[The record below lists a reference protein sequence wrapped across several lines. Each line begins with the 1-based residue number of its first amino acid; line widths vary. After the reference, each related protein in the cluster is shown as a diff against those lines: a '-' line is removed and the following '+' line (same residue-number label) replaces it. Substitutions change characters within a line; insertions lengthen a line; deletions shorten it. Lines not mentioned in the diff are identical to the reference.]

1 MNDSPDS
8 SKYSDATTYDDEIS
22 ISELIQKLWRKRG
35 LIVFLPLVCAGLTIA
50 GLLAAKTVGNEQLS
64 FYVEL
69 NGIKDAKYPNDT
81 EFSPQDLLNPNVLN
95 ELADAFKTEE
105 NLADHVRVQ
114 FGTPV
119 SSGILLEYQSA
130 LAANSKAPPE
140 EIARI
145 NEQYGSRLSAAAKR
159 GLSINVDYT
168 ALGLSKAQGKELLH
182 RLPETWNRVFASEFN
197 IFLDTGILSLPRQ
210 SGAIS
215 LQTTLGAAEAD
226 QALAII
232 KTGLETIMDDARFR
246 SLSYNGKTPGGAL
259 ADVDLFRNLY
269 FDPIF
274 TASFAEVGGLSSV
287 YRRDLRLQLDELDA
301 QMAELN
307 SRISVIQELQ
317 QRSSNTQAASNGNS
331 SIRGQIQLEGD
342 ALGQVVNLS
351 RAASLAEYLQE
362 TLDERLKLVSAK
374 AAIVTRLAKM
384 EIESGSSSTGNQG
397 LLDAN
402 FYTAAITK
410 FANIQTN
417 YSGLLDQAQASARA
431 ETPSLY
437 RVTTEVMGE
446 KLLERRDFL
455 FIALALALGG
465 MVAVIS
471 ALLWPAKQ
479 REDA

>member
-69 NGIKDAKYPNDT
+69 NGIKDAKYPNET
-81 EFSPQDLLNPNVLN
+81 EFSPQDLLNPKVLN

-119 SSGILLEYQSA
+119 STGILLEYQSA

-145 NEQYGSRLSAAAKR
+145 NEQYQSRLSAAAKR

-168 ALGLSKAQGKELLH
+168 ALGLSKAQGKELLQ

-226 QALAII
+226 QALTII
-232 KTGLETIMDDARFR
+232 KTGLETIKDDARFR

-274 TASFAEVGGLSSV
+274 TASFAEVGGLSNV
-287 YRRDLRLQLDELDA
+287 YRRDLRLQLNELDA

-307 SRISVIQELQ
+307 LQ
-317 QRSSNTQAASNGNS
+317 NIGYPRASTALFKYRGSFQR
-331 SIRGQIQLEGD
+331 
-342 ALGQVVNLS
+342 
-351 RAASLAEYLQE
+351 
-362 TLDERLKLVSAK
+362 KLINPRSDS
-374 AAIVTRLAKM
+374 TR
-384 EIESGSSSTGNQG
+384 
-397 LLDAN
+397 
-402 FYTAAITK
+402 
-410 FANIQTN
+410 
-417 YSGLLDQAQASARA
+417 R
-431 ETPSLY
+431 
-437 RVTTEVMGE
+437 
-446 KLLERRDFL
+446 
-455 FIALALALGG
+455 
-465 MVAVIS
+465 
-471 ALLWPAKQ
+471 
-479 REDA
+479 